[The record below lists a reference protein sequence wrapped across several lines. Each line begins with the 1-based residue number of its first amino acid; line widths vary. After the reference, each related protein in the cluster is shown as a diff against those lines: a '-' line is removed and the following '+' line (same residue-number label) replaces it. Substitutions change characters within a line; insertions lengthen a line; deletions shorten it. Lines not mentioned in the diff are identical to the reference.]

1 MNIHPPPPNEPEINL
16 TPLIDV
22 VFLLLIFFMVSTSF
36 IHESELKVDLPKAT
50 TRPIEQQGTPI
61 QVIIDRAGKI
71 AINGKRL
78 VNNQSA
84 TLAAAMKEAAG
95 DRQHPHVIISADA
108 KTNYQS
114 VVTVMDVA
122 QQLGF
127 ERLSLATAQRRKEP

>member
-1 MNIHPPPPNEPEINL
+1 MNIHPTSHNEPEINL

-36 IHESELKVDLPKAT
+36 IHESELKVDLPEAT
-50 TRPIEQQGTPI
+50 TRPMEQQGPPI
-61 QVIIDRAGKI
+61 QVTIGKGGKI

-78 VNNQSA
+78 LNNQSA
-84 TLAAAMKEAAG
+84 TLTAAIKEAAG

-108 KTNYQS
+108 KTDYQS

-127 ERLSLATAQRRKEP
+127 ERLSLATAQRRNDP